1 MRRQAFNLFCRL
13 RAATGEGTNLT
24 GDHRKTA
31 SLFPGACRLDRRVQR
46 QDVGLES
53 DTVND
58 GGNFRDFFE
67 LVEIFPIVCTTPETI
82 WPPRLAL
89 PEASSASLLA

>member
-1 MRRQAFNLFCRL
+1 MLVWKAILL
-13 RAATGEGTNLT
+13 M
-24 GDHRKTA
+24 TA
-31 SLFPGACRLDRRVQR
+31 VIS
-46 QDVGLES
+46 EI
-53 DTVND
+53 
-58 GGNFRDFFE
+58 FFE